1 MGARFTSNLLL
12 AVLGGALA
20 TFSLVFA
27 PGVTRWVALGTGC
40 AAVVIALAGF
50 AIRGRGPGQRSLD
63 VIVVVLGAWTI
74 VASCAFTGHT
84 LRWLSFS
91 EGAGLALLAVSGL
104 ISHQVLV
111 ARELRLAVAAWKARD
126 TRPPTELRQ
135 PVPARPDVAA

>member
-20 TFSLVFA
+20 TFSLVFG

-40 AAVVIALAGF
+40 AAVVITLAGF
-50 AIRGRGPGQRSLD
+50 ATRGRGPGQRSLD
-63 VIVVVLGAWTI
+63 VIVVALGAWTI
-74 VASCAFTGHT
+74 VASCAFTVHT

-91 EGAGLALLAVSGL
+91 EGAALALLGVSGL

-111 ARELRLAVAAWKARD
+111 ARELRLAVAAWEARD
-126 TRPPTELRQ
+126 ARAPTELHQ